1 LAAEKILEEAG
12 DTEDIKLR
20 LVIAA

>member
-1 LAAEKILEEAG
+1 LAAEKILGEAG
-12 DTEDIKLR
+12 DTGDIKLR